1 MKIDDVF
8 PSRTL
13 KAADLGG
20 RKIKLTIA
28 NVEMEKMGDDMK
40 PVMYFKGKEKGLV
53 LNKTKAA
60 VLTAAFG
67 GETDNWYGK
76 EIAIYPAKVAYNG
89 QMVDSIN
96 VEPVLEM
103 ADAENDPPF

>member
-1 MKIDDVF
+1 MRIDDVF
-8 PSRTL
+8 TSKTL
-13 KAADLGG
+13 KAADLNG
-20 RKIKLTIA
+20 KKLKLTIS

-60 VLTAAFG
+60 VLSSAFG

-103 ADAENDPPF
+103 ASSDDAPF